1 MDTAQ
6 PLASLKNKT
15 VSEGALNAHAALL
28 AAPKGYLSL
37 DVEHDPDVP
46 EKNGKLTVTARV
58 TSPQPIVGASVIAT
72 LGGKSYNLL
81 IMDLVLMNKPMME
94 FIPRVSLPPTFY
106 PLILPFWQKQV
117 DTRMQIR
124 LYQPEP

>member
-15 VSEGALNAHAALL
+15 VSEGTLDAHAALL
-28 AAPKGYLSL
+28 AAPKRYLSI
-37 DVEHDPDVP
+37 DVEHEPDVP

-72 LGGKSYNLL
+72 LGGRAATFLDNGFGVDEKANDGIYSQS
-81 IMDLVLMNKPMME
+81 V
-94 FIPRVSLPPTFY
+94 FAPTFY
-106 PLILPFWQKQV
+106 PLILPYWQKQV